1 MKKLTA
7 LFVVVLMSVSFFA
20 GCTQNNSAAETESPA
35 VEENDNLVKV
45 VLLTSSGGLGDRSFN
60 DAAYKGLKRAEEELG
75 AEIKVIEPQS
85 SADYLQ
91 SLKTAA
97 SLGYDL
103 VMTVGNDWADAL
115 ETVMPNYPDIK
126 FGGVN
131 LKTEADN
138 LAVAKFSDH
147 EGSYLAGALAAQM
160 TESGTIGVIGG
171 MDIPAIKRFV
181 IGFEEGAKYANPD
194 VVIIPTYVGS
204 FADPNK
210 GKEFALQLINEG
222 ADVIYHVAGKTGEGL
237 FAAVKENEEVYAIG
251 VDQDQD
257 YIVEGK
263 ILTSMIKR
271 VDVAVFD
278 FAKQVKE
285 GNYSSG
291 IHVYGVAENGVSL
304 SEMTYTKEL
313 ISTEILDSIET
324 IRQEIIDGT
333 IEVTDLF
340 EQ

>member
-1 MKKLTA
+1 MRKVLA
-7 LFVVVLMSVSFFA
+7 LFLVVLMSVSVFA
-20 GCTQNNSAAETESPA
+20 GCSKGDSTATGETSEAAESATP
-35 VEENDNLVKV
+35 VKV

-60 DAAYKGLKRAEEELG
+60 DAAYAGLKRAEEELG

-97 SLGYDL
+97 SLNYDL
-103 VMTVGNDWADAL
+103 VMTVGNDWADPL
-115 ETVMPNYPDIK
+115 ETVMPNYPDVK
-126 FGGVN
+126 FGGIN

-147 EGSYLAGALAAQM
+147 EGSYLAGALAAKM

-181 IGFEEGAKYANPD
+181 VGFEEGAKYANPD
-194 VVIIPTYVGS
+194 VTVIPTYVGS

-210 GKEFALQLINEG
+210 GKEFALQLMNEG

-237 FAAVKENEEVYAIG
+237 FAAVKENDGVYAIG

-263 ILTSMIKR
+263 VLTSMIKR
-271 VDVAVFD
+271 VDVAVYD
-278 FAKQVKE
+278 FTKLVKE
-285 GNYSSG
+285 DAFTPGV
-291 IHVYGVAENGVSL
+291 HVYGVAEDGVSL
-304 SEMTYTKEL
+304 SEMTYTKDL
-313 ISTEILDSIET
+313 IPAEALEEIET
-324 IRQEIIDGT
+324 IREQIADGT
-333 IEVTDLF
+333 IKVTDLF

>member
-1 MKKLTA
+1 MRKVLA
-7 LFVVVLMSVSFFA
+7 LLLVILMSVTLFA
-20 GCTQNNSAAETESPA
+20 GCSQGDSAATGESSEATESANPI
-35 VEENDNLVKV
+35 KV
-45 VLLTSSGGLGDRSFN
+45 VLLTSTGGLGDRSFN
-60 DAAYKGLKRAEEELG
+60 DAAYAGLKRAEEELG
-75 AEIKVIEPQS
+75 AVIKVIEPQS

-97 SLGYDL
+97 SLKYDL
-103 VMTVGNDWADAL
+103 VMTVGNDWADSL

-131 LKTEADN
+131 IKTEADN

-147 EGSYLAGALAAQM
+147 EGSYLAGALAAKM
-160 TESGTIGVIGG
+160 SESGTIGVIGG

-181 IGFEEGAKYANPD
+181 VGFEEGAQYANPD
-194 VVIIPTYVGS
+194 IKVIPTYVGS

-210 GKEFALQLINEG
+210 GKEFALQLMNEG

-237 FAAVKENEEVYAIG
+237 FAAVKENEGVYAIG

-271 VDVAVFD
+271 VDVAVYE
-278 FAKQVKE
+278 FAKMVNE
-285 GNYSSG
+285 DAFTSG
-291 IHVYGVAENGVSL
+291 VHVYGVAEDGVSL
-304 SEMTYTKEL
+304 SEMNYTKDLIPAEVLEEL
-313 ISTEILDSIET
+313 ESIRGQ
-324 IRQEIIDGT
+324 IADGT
-333 IEVTDLF
+333 IQVTDLF

>member
-1 MKKLTA
+1 MKKLLA
-7 LFVVVLMSVSFFA
+7 LLLVVLLSVSMFA
-20 GCTQNNSAAETESPA
+20 GCSQGESAAEMETTKQ
-35 VEENDNLVKV
+35 ENDNHVKV
-45 VLLTSSGGLGDRSFN
+45 VLLTSAGGLGDRSFN
-60 DAAYKGLKRAEEELG
+60 DAGFAGLKRAEEELG

-97 SLGYDL
+97 SLDYDF
-103 VMTVGNDWADAL
+103 VMVLGNDWADAL
-115 ETVMPNYPDIK
+115 ETVMPNYPDVK

-181 IGFEEGAKYANPD
+181 VGFEEGAKHADSD
-194 VVIIPTYVGS
+194 VTVISTYVGS
-204 FADPNK
+204 FSDPNK

-237 FAAVKENEEVYAIG
+237 FSAVKENEGVYAIG

-257 YIVEGK
+257 YIAEGK

-271 VDVAVFD
+271 VDVAVYD
-278 FAKQVKE
+278 FVKQVKE
-285 GNYSSG
+285 ETFTAGV
-291 IHVYGVAENGVSL
+291 HVYGVAEDGVSL
-304 SEMTYTKEL
+304 SEMTYTKDIIPAEVL
-313 ISTEILDSIET
+313 ENIET
-324 IRQEIIDGT
+324 IRQEIENGT
-333 IEVTDLF
+333 IQVTDVF

>member
-1 MKKLTA
+1 MKKLLA
-7 LFVVVLMSVSFFA
+7 LLMVVLVSVSVLV
-20 GCTQNNSAAETESPA
+20 GCGQSDTATETPA
-35 VEENDNLVKV
+35 VEENDTAVKV

-60 DAAYKGLKRAEEELG
+60 DAAYKGLQRAEKELG

-85 SADYLQ
+85 SADYMQ

-115 ETVMPNYPDIK
+115 ETVMPNYPDVK
-126 FGGVN
+126 FAGVN

-147 EGSYLAGALAAQM
+147 EGSYLAGVLAAQM
-160 TESGTIGVIGG
+160 TETGTIGVIGG

-181 IGFEEGAKYANPD
+181 IGFEEGAKYGNPD
-194 VVIIPTYVGS
+194 VKVIPTYAGS

-237 FAAVKENEEVYAIG
+237 FAAVKENEDVFAIG

-285 GNYSSG
+285 GSYTSG
-291 IHVYGVAENGVSL
+291 VHVYGVAEDGVSL
-304 SEMTYTKEL
+304 SEMTYTKDL
-313 ISTEILDSIET
+313 ISTEILDNVEAA
-324 IRQEIIDGT
+324 RQGIVDGT
-333 IEVTDLF
+333 IQVTDLF

>member
-1 MKKLTA
+1 M
-7 LFVVVLMSVSFFA
+7 
-20 GCTQNNSAAETESPA
+20 
-35 VEENDNLVKV
+35 
-45 VLLTSSGGLGDRSFN
+45 
-60 DAAYKGLKRAEEELG
+60 G

-97 SLGYDL
+97 SLNYDL
-103 VMTVGNDWADAL
+103 VMTVGNDWADPL
-115 ETVMPNYPDIK
+115 ETVMPNYPDVK

-147 EGSYLAGALAAQM
+147 EGSYLAGALAAKM

-181 IGFEEGAKYANPD
+181 VGFEEGAQYVNPD
-194 VVIIPTYVGS
+194 VTVIPTYVGS

-210 GKEFALQLINEG
+210 GKEFALQLMNEG

-237 FAAVKENEEVYAIG
+237 FAAVKENDGVYAIG

-263 ILTSMIKR
+263 VLTSMIKR
-271 VDVAVFD
+271 VDVAVYD
-278 FAKQVKE
+278 FTKLVKE
-285 GNYSSG
+285 DAFTPGV
-291 IHVYGVAENGVSL
+291 HVYGVAEDGVSL
-304 SEMTYTKEL
+304 SEMTYTKDL
-313 ISTEILDSIET
+313 IPAEVLEEVEA
-324 IRQEIIDGT
+324 IRGQIADGT
-333 IEVTDLF
+333 I
-340 EQ
+340 

>member
-1 MKKLTA
+1 MKNFLA
-7 LFVVVLMSVSFFA
+7 LLLVVLLSVSLFA
-20 GCTQNNSAAETESPA
+20 GCGQSDSAAETENLVA
-35 VEENDNLVKV
+35 EENGISIKV

-60 DAAYKGLKRAEEELG
+60 DAAYIGLKRAEEELG

-85 SADYLQ
+85 TADYLQ

-115 ETVMPNYPDIK
+115 ETVMPNYPDVK
-126 FGGVN
+126 FGCVN

-160 TESGTIGVIGG
+160 TETGTIGVIGG

-181 IGFEEGAKYANPD
+181 IGFEEGAKHANPD
-194 VVIIPTYVGS
+194 VKVIPTYVGS
-204 FADPNK
+204 FVDPNK
-210 GKEFALQLINEG
+210 GKEFAIQLIHEG
-222 ADVIYHVAGKTGEGL
+222 VDVIYHVAGKTGEGL
-237 FAAVKENEEVYAIG
+237 FSAVKENEDVYAIG

-278 FAKQVKE
+278 FAKQVNE
-285 GNYSSG
+285 GTYASG
-291 IHVYGVAENGVSL
+291 VHVYGVAEDGVSL
-304 SEMTYTKEL
+304 SEMTYTKDM
-313 ISTEILDSIET
+313 IPTEVLESVES
-324 IRQEIIDGT
+324 IRQEIVDGT
-333 IEVTDLF
+333 IQVTDF
-340 EQ
+340 FDQ